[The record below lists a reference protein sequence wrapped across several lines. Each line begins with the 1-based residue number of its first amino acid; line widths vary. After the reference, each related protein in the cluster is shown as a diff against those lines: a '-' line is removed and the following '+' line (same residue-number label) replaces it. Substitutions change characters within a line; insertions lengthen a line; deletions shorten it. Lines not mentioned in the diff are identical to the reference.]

1 MNLASLDKNL
11 LLRGHCPRRIFE
23 DLRCNSAS
31 GPWGSKS
38 TGGFG
43 TRGGWG
49 GNPTGPGGP
58 WGGYPIGPGRPQPP
72 RPVFYGP
79 HDMSGPSA
87 FEQEYIGP
95 ESTEQ
100 EQPLFEALAGGNNVR
115 KNL

>member
-1 MNLASLDKNL
+1 MQL
-11 LLRGHCPRRIFE
+11 C
-23 DLRCNSAS
+23 S

-79 HDMSGPSA
+79 HDTSGPSG

-95 ESTEQ
+95 ESS
-100 EQPLFEALAGGNNVR
+100 EQPLLEALTGGNNVR
-115 KNL
+115 KNLYFDKLFMKTL